1 MNMKKKP
8 LQALACAIALSLPFA
23 AAAQQGSPSAQKASP
38 YGQKAAPAAKK
49 SAPAAQQADSA
60 PPPANASDID
70 PAKLAK
76 LRASARADRKALVA
90 KNLPLTEEEA
100 KAFWPVYDKC
110 RKSLDA
116 SHGKVNRAMTDYA
129 SAGDKMTDENAKR
142 IISEVLAG
150 ESQETRARNTCFRDV
165 AKVLPGKKAARY
177 FQIENKILALF
188 RFDAAVAV
196 PLVD

>member
-1 MNMKKKP
+1 MMKKP
-8 LQALACAIALSLPFA
+8 LQALACAIALSIPLA
-23 AAAQQGSPSAQKASP
+23 AGAQQASPSAQKP
-38 YGQKAAPAAKK
+38 APAAKK
-49 SAPAAQQADSA
+49 TAPAAQKAA
-60 PPPANASDID
+60 PDTPPANASEID

-76 LRASARADRKALVA
+76 LRERARTDRKALVA
-90 KNLPLTEEEA
+90 KNLPLTDEEA

-116 SHGKVNRAMTDYA
+116 SHSKVNRAMTDYA

-142 IISEVLAG
+142 IISDVLAG
-150 ESQETRARNTCFRDV
+150 EAQEAKARKQLLPRRREGAAGEEGGALLPDRDQDP
-165 AKVLPGKKAARY
+165 A
-177 FQIENKILALF
+177 ALF